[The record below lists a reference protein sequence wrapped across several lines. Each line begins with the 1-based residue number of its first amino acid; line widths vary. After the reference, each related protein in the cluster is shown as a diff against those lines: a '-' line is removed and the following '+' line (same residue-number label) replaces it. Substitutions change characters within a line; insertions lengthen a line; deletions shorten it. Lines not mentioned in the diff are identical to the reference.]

1 MSETEPERP
10 GPHLAEPAPP
20 PPSPSPVAGIVGIA
34 DGVVELRKRGEL
46 TARQAGPD
54 AGSRL
59 ETMARRAAERAGRPR
74 A

>member
-1 MSETEPERP
+1 MSETEQERP

-20 PPSPSPVAGIVGIA
+20 PSTSPVAGIVGIA

-59 ETMARRAAERAGRPR
+59 ETMARRAAERAGRPH